1 MSSRSFFYQ
10 FSPLQPITIMKIFT
24 PRMSR
29 PPSDTFTRFT
39 SSTPHAMSRP
49 AASSSTTFT
58 YQPASRPAT
67 AAEPS
72 SSSSS
77 SSPQLRSQG
86 SSPNPNETP
95 QEKVARLR
103 AAARLA
109 KEQAS
114 SSPLERAI
122 ERGRRWADRAHRFTA
137 YGLILFAG
145 VSVVVAAYGT
155 TSLIA
160 HNRRQKRA
168 WIERELDRLDT
179 ARQAFLRGD
188 ATAEQLHLL
197 EQERAGEEMEAA
209 RKREVER
216 KKGESYWSKLKGVM
230 SANAAKGQMGTE
242 TEAEKQEREA
252 RRARRQQRGPL
263 GGLAEEGSI
272 EGEIQP
278 VAAAVA
284 SSGVKG
290 VGIDSKGRP
299 VPENKVEYV
308 KTKSNMES
316 ERRTGEKEVIARTG
330 ITGGSLDR
338 LADNVAEAVTP
349 PPMQN
354 QGWLGWLRGSKS

>member
-1 MSSRSFFYQ
+1 MG
-10 FSPLQPITIMKIFT
+10 
-24 PRMSR
+24 
-29 PPSDTFTRFT
+29 
-39 SSTPHAMSRP
+39 
-49 AASSSTTFT
+49 ASSSTTFT

-67 AAEPS
+67 EPSS

-77 SSPQLRSQG
+77 SSPQLRSEG
-86 SSPNPNETP
+86 SPNETP

-122 ERGRRWADRAHRFTA
+122 ESGRRWADRAHRFTA
-137 YGLILFAG
+137 YGLILF
-145 VSVVVAAYGT
+145 
-155 TSLIA
+155 A

-252 RRARRQQRGPL
+252 RRARRQRTL
-263 GGLAEEGSI
+263 EDGSV

-278 VAAAVA
+278 VAVA

-308 KTKSNMES
+308 KTKMDD
-316 ERRTGEKEVIARTG
+316 ERRTGEREVIARTG
-330 ITGGSLDR
+330 TSGVSLDQ
-338 LADNVAEAVTP
+338 LADNVAGAVT

-354 QGWLGWLRGSKS
+354 QGWLSWLRGSKS

>member
-1 MSSRSFFYQ
+1 
-10 FSPLQPITIMKIFT
+10 
-24 PRMSR
+24 MSR

-39 SSTPHAMSRP
+39 SSTPHAMQRP
-49 AASSSTTFT
+49 GASSSTTFT

-67 AAEPS
+67 EPSS

-77 SSPQLRSQG
+77 SSPQLRSEG
-86 SSPNPNETP
+86 SPNETP

-122 ERGRRWADRAHRFTA
+122 ESGRRWADRAHRFTA

-179 ARQAFLRGD
+179 ARRAFLRGD

-252 RRARRQQRGPL
+252 RRARRQRTL
-263 GGLAEEGSI
+263 EDGSV

-278 VAAAVA
+278 VAVA

-308 KTKSNMES
+308 KTKMDD
-316 ERRTGEKEVIARTG
+316 ERRTGEREVIARTG
-330 ITGGSLDR
+330 TSGGSLDQ
-338 LADNVAEAVTP
+338 LADNVAGAVT

-354 QGWLGWLRGSKS
+354 QGWLSWLRGSKS